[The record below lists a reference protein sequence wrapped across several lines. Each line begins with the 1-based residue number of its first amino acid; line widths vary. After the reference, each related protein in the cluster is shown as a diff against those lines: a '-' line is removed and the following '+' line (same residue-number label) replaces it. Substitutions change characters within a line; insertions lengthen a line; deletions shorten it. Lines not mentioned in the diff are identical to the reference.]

1 MREKRRKSKER
12 RTSRIRRDDLKKGIY
27 ILPNLITTLS
37 LFSGFFS
44 IISSIAGKY
53 EQAAWAIFV
62 ATFFDGIDGKVAR
75 LTKTES
81 EFGVQYDS
89 LSDLVSFGVAPAI
102 LLFMWALAPFARLGW
117 LGSALYVIC
126 AALRLARFN
135 VQITTVEKSVFNGL
149 PSPGAAVMLASF
161 VLFFGEMEFSLE
173 DWRLIILIMVY
184 FMGFLMVSNVKYS
197 SFKELD
203 VAKRRPFH
211 ILFLLI
217 LIAILIATRPEI
229 MIFTIISFYVLSGP
243 LHTLYHSLARRK
255 GTEEDIE
262 EKKIEGID

>member
-1 MREKRRKSKER
+1 MREKRRRLKKR
-12 RTSRIRRDDLKKGIY
+12 KTSRIKREDLKKGIY

-44 IISSIAGKY
+44 IISSVAGKY

-62 ATFFDGIDGKVAR
+62 ALFFDGMDGRVAR

-89 LSDLVSFGVAPAI
+89 LSDLVSFGVAPAVLI
-102 LLFMWALAPFARLGW
+102 YVWALAPFARLGW

-135 VQITTVEKSVFNGL
+135 IQITTVEKKVFNGL
-149 PSPGAAVMLASF
+149 PSPGAAVMLAAS
-161 VLFFGEMEFSLE
+161 VLFFGEMGLPLE
-173 DWRLIILIMVY
+173 DWRPAILVMIY

-203 VAKRRPFH
+203 VAKKRPFH

-229 MIFTIISFYVLSGP
+229 MVFTIISFYVLSGP
-243 LHTLYHSLARRK
+243 LYILYRALLRKK
-255 GTEEDIE
+255 GTEELG
-262 EKKIEGID
+262 EKKAEGID